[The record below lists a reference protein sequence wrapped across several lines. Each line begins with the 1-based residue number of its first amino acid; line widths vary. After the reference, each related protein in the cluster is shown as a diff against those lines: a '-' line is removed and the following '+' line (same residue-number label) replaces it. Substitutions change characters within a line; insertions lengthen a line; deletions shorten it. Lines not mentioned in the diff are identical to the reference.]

1 MTERKP
7 SLMPKSY
14 KVVFAPS
21 AEMEMLNIYGYILND
36 SVKNA
41 ENWLNKLQEAC
52 QSLSMFPERNP
63 EFRFASVPSRQM
75 IFNRNIRII
84 YTIFDDTVAITHC
97 YRCEQNITE
106 PL

>member
-1 MTERKP
+1 
-7 SLMPKSY
+7 
-14 KVVFAPS
+14 
-21 AEMEMLNIYGYILND
+21 MEILSIYAYILND

-63 EFRFASVPSRQM
+63 EFRFVSAPSRQM
-75 IFNRNIRII
+75 IFNHNIRII

>member
-1 MTERKP
+1 M
-7 SLMPKSY
+7 SKSY
-14 KVVFAPS
+14 KVVFALS
-21 AEMEMLNIYGYILND
+21 AEMEILSIYAYILND

-63 EFRFASVPSRQM
+63 EFRFVSAPSRQM
-75 IFNRNIRII
+75 IFNHNIRII

>member
-1 MTERKP
+1 M
-7 SLMPKSY
+7 SKSY
-14 KVVFAPS
+14 KVVFALS
-21 AEMEMLNIYGYILND
+21 AEMEILSIYAYILND

-63 EFRFASVPSRQM
+63 KFRFVSAPSRQM
-75 IFNRNIRII
+75 IFNHNIRII

>member
-1 MTERKP
+1 M
-7 SLMPKSY
+7 SKSY
-14 KVVFAPS
+14 KVVFALS
-21 AEMEMLNIYGYILND
+21 TEMEILSIYAYILND

-63 EFRFASVPSRQM
+63 EFRFVSAPSRQM
-75 IFNRNIRII
+75 IFNHNIRII